1 VPNKL
6 VGIFGGNCR
15 RCRWKAGEDASMC
28 GSCFNPIVQRSYGKP
43 ITFWLSSKNRSMLH
57 DMQELLQV
65 SNFNLREGK
74 ELLLQHVIQS
84 YRDTAVG
91 ATFKFEKLEL
101 VHNDQL
107 SHEILSWKIPE
118 WLL

>member
-1 VPNKL
+1 
-6 VGIFGGNCR
+6 
-15 RCRWKAGEDASMC
+15 M
-28 GSCFNPIVQRSYGKP
+28 
-43 ITFWLSSKNRSMLH
+43 
-57 DMQELLQV
+57 
-65 SNFNLREGK
+65 REGK
-74 ELLLQHVIQS
+74 ELLQHVIQS

-101 VHNDQL
+101 VQNDQL